1 MPQTPGSTTTE
12 TPYLIKPFQW
22 QDWYAMWQLVAFQ
35 LAESGIIVDTIQ
47 GPPDFNIPYDET
59 DPRYPE
65 MDMGRIDEAYLKAR
79 GNFWI
84 AWMDDQPL
92 GHVGAQDYGDFIELR
107 RMYVR
112 KEFRQR
118 GIGTLLVKT
127 LIEHCVENNVGI
139 IELWT
144 AGDGLGRPL
153 YEKLGFRKIEAMGG
167 EPEYAKRGSHE
178 IRMRLVLA
186 SKNLPG
192 VSFIP
197 V

>member
-1 MPQTPGSTTTE
+1 MIQRQISSKSE
-12 TPYLIKPFQW
+12 ANILIKPFAW
-22 QDWYAMWQLVAFQ
+22 QDWNAMWQLVAYH
-35 LAESGIIVDTIQ
+35 LAEYGIIVDTIQ
-47 GPPDFNIPYDET
+47 GPPDFSIPYDET

-65 MDMGRIDEAYLKAR
+65 MDMERIDQAYLKAR

-84 AWMDDQPL
+84 AWMEDQPL

-118 GIGTLLVKT
+118 GIGTLLVKA
-127 LIEHCVENNVGI
+127 LIEHCIEKNVGI

-153 YEKLGFRKIEAMGG
+153 YEKLGFRKTEAKGG
-167 EPEYAKRGSHE
+167 EPEYAKRASQE
-178 IRMRLVLA
+178 IRMRLELA
-186 SKNLPG
+186 DLN
-192 VSFIP
+192 
-197 V
+197 